1 MSRLVGSYL
10 LRITELIFY
19 NFGKM
24 LYAFFIVLIILGSTV
39 ACCPCREVGVTETVF
54 FADSTKIV
62 HIDTMSVVERDTIYL
77 QRLEQNHDR
86 VQGVTSSHLE
96 NDYCTSSA
104 WMGDDGKLN
113 HTLDTRDSALLPA
126 RIIYRD
132 RVLLN
137 EFTWSSRVNVS
148 RVKTR
153 EVAKSKWYDK
163 VIHRVCIGLA
173 IIVILQ
179 NRKRIMR
186 LVKLWRI

>member
-1 MSRLVGSYL
+1 MIMDTWSIVQNMHNGR
-10 LRITELIFY
+10 
-19 NFGKM
+19 NKM
-24 LYAFFIVLIILGSTV
+24 IASIFIVLVLVGAV
-39 ACCPCREVGVTETVF
+39 ACCPCREIGATETVF
-54 FADSTKIV
+54 VRDTVTSI
-62 HIDTMSVVERDTIYL
+62 HIDTMRVVERDTIYL
-77 QRLEQNHDR
+77 QRLEQSHDR
-86 VQGVTSSHLE
+86 VQGVASSYLE

-104 WMGDDGKLN
+104 WIDERGKLS

-137 EFTWSSRVNVS
+137 EFVWSSRTNVS
-148 RVKTR
+148 KVKTR
-153 EVAKSKWYDK
+153 EVARSKWYDK
-163 VIHRVCIGLA
+163 VIRTVCIGLA

>member
-1 MSRLVGSYL
+1 MTTSRAVRSSRNG
-10 LRITELIFY
+10 RD
-19 NFGKM
+19 KM
-24 LYAFFIVLIILGSTV
+24 LASIFIVFIVLGGAV
-39 ACCPCREVGVTETVF
+39 ACCPCREVGATEAVFVRDTVT
-54 FADSTKIV
+54 SI
-62 HIDTMSVVERDTIYL
+62 HIDTMRVVERDTIYL
-77 QRLEQNHDR
+77 QRLAQSHDR

-126 RIIYRD
+126 RIVYRD

-137 EFTWSSRVNVS
+137 EFTWSSRVNAS
-148 RVKTR
+148 KVKTR

-163 VIHRVCIGLA
+163 TIRRVCIGLA

>member
-1 MSRLVGSYL
+1 
-10 LRITELIFY
+10 
-19 NFGKM
+19 M
-24 LYAFFIVLIILGSTV
+24 LCAFFISLVVLGGAV
-39 ACCPCREVGVTETVF
+39 ACCPCREVGTTETVF
-54 FADSTKIV
+54 VRDTVLSTY
-62 HIDTMSVVERDTIYL
+62 IDTMRVVERDTIYL
-77 QRLEQNHDR
+77 QRLEQSHDR
-86 VQGVTSSHLE
+86 VHGVTSSHLE

-126 RIIYRD
+126 RIVYRD

-137 EFTWSSRVNVS
+137 EFTWSSRVNAS
-148 RVKTR
+148 KVKTR

-163 VIHRVCIGLA
+163 AIRRVCIGLA

>member
-1 MSRLVGSYL
+1 MTTWRAVRN
-10 LRITELIFY
+10 LR
-19 NFGKM
+19 NGKDKM
-24 LYAFFIVLIILGSTV
+24 LASIFIVLIVLGGAV
-39 ACCPCREVGVTETVF
+39 ACCPCREVGATEAVFVRDTV
-54 FADSTKIV
+54 ASI
-62 HIDTMSVVERDTIYL
+62 HIDTMRVVERDTIYL
-77 QRLEQNHDR
+77 QRLEQSHDR
-86 VQGVTSSHLE
+86 VQGVTSSYLE

-126 RIIYRD
+126 RIVYRD

-137 EFTWSSRVNVS
+137 QFTWSSRVNTS
-148 RVKTR
+148 KIKTR

-163 VIHRVCIGLA
+163 AIRRVCIGLA

>member
-1 MSRLVGSYL
+1 
-10 LRITELIFY
+10 
-19 NFGKM
+19 M
-24 LYAFFIVLIILGSTV
+24 LYAFFIGFIVLGGT
-39 ACCPCREVGVTETVF
+39 ACCPCQKVGTTEAVFVRDTVI
-54 FADSTKIV
+54 STYT
-62 HIDTMSVVERDTIYL
+62 DTLRVVERDTIYL
-77 QRLEQNHDR
+77 QRLDQSHDR

-96 NDYCTSSA
+96 NNYCTSTA

-163 VIHRVCIGLA
+163 TIRRVCIGLA

>member
-1 MSRLVGSYL
+1 
-10 LRITELIFY
+10 
-19 NFGKM
+19 M
-24 LYAFFIVLIILGSTV
+24 LNAFFIVLIILGGAV
-39 ACCPCREVGVTETVF
+39 ACCPCQKVGTTETVF
-54 FADSTKIV
+54 VRDTVISTYV
-62 HIDTMSVVERDTIYL
+62 DTLRVVERDTIYL
-77 QRLEQNHDR
+77 QRLEQSHDR
-86 VQGVTSSHLE
+86 VQGVASSYLE
-96 NDYCTSSA
+96 NNYCTSSA

-163 VIHRVCIGLA
+163 VIRRVCIGLA